1 MFLFEADYRDLCLL
15 LLSDSPMAITE
26 IDKSKENCTES
37 DITSGQ
43 DEATTDNQTSTRNIP
58 VEEETKSE
66 TFSDFAMPTSTV
78 KPVKPAKIS
87 KLAHDRDE
95 ARTQAKDRKDVR
107 QPLKTTTEKLGSEET
122 LKHASNKE
130 AKEESISKDESKVN
144 IYI

>member
-1 MFLFEADYRDLCLL
+1 M
-15 LLSDSPMAITE
+15 TE
-26 IDKSKENCTES
+26 IDKSKENCIES

-58 VEEETKSE
+58 VEEKTNPKSE

-87 KLAHDRDE
+87 KLAHCRDE
-95 ARTQAKDRKDVR
+95 ARTQAKDKKDVR
-107 QPLKTTTEKLGSEET
+107 QPLKTTTEELGSEET
-122 LKHASNKE
+122 LKHACNNE
-130 AKEESISKDESKVN
+130 AKEKSISKDESKVN